1 MMLMSHRAYRRTVT
15 GRNAAWYMLTMVIA
29 FAITVVGTRLY
40 LDITGY
46 PQLGN
51 STFHF
56 AHALWGGLLQ
66 VLAAV
71 LMLMYLNEWVFS
83 LAAALAG
90 VGIGLFIDEIGKFIT
105 QSNDYFFPLAA
116 PIIYVAFILFVFAYL
131 YIRRHRIDDTRA
143 TLYGVLEDL
152 EMFLD
157 DNLDA
162 KTHTSLVHRL
172 ETASAQNQRPDL
184 AEFAKILLQ
193 FLKSEQVNI
202 KSPKV
207 TIWSQFLDRL
217 SKIEERWLPKAV
229 AQRLLIAAFTGL
241 AAISLF
247 KMVVLLSIIVDQK
260 ALAYPVIAG
269 FLENNPLIKGVY
281 SLNWYIVLL
290 TIEGAIGILYT
301 AAVICFLG
309 KRERAAVQIGSTALI
324 LSLTISN
331 TLAFYFNQFSVVL
344 DSLLLAVVLLLLAR
358 YRARFGQ
365 ISLRPPSAFQPLE
378 THVERG

>member
-1 MMLMSHRAYRRTVT
+1 MLVSHRAYRRTVT
-15 GRNAAWYMLTMVIA
+15 GRNAAWYMLMMVVA

-40 LDITGY
+40 LDLSGY

-66 VLAAV
+66 VIAAI
-71 LMLMYLNEWVFS
+71 LMLIYLNEWIFS
-83 LAAALAG
+83 LAAVLAG

-116 PIIYVAFILFVFAYL
+116 PIIYVAFILCVFAYL
-131 YIRRHRIDDTRA
+131 YIRRHRTDDTRA

-152 EMFLD
+152 EMLLD

-162 KTHTSLVHRL
+162 KTHSSLVNRL
-172 ETASAQNQRPDL
+172 ETASTQNQRPDL
-184 AEFAKILLQ
+184 AAFSNILLQ

-202 KSPKV
+202 KPPRV

-217 SKIEERWLPKAV
+217 AEVEERWLPKATTH
-229 AQRLLIAAFTGL
+229 RLLIAAFTVL

-247 KMVVLLSIIVDQK
+247 KIFVLISIIIDRQ
-260 ALAYPVIAG
+260 ALNYPVIANL
-269 FLENNPLIKGVY
+269 LEDNPLIKGVY
-281 SLNWYIVLL
+281 SFNWYMVLL
-290 TIEGAIGILYT
+290 TIEGTIGVLYVM
-301 AAVICFLG
+301 AVIGFLSNHN
-309 KRERAAVQIGSTALI
+309 RAAIQIGSTALI
-324 LSLTISN
+324 LSLTVSN

-358 YRARFGQ
+358 YRARFAQ
-365 ISLRPPSAFQPLE
+365 TKLRPPVAFQPLQINDE
-378 THVERG
+378 SS